1 MLDNWAKNIINEL
14 EKEKSLNAQS
24 SEIFAQNLKEKISV
38 IDVKLKR
45 LMSAY
50 LENAISLPEYQEN
63 KNKLVQ

>member
-1 MLDNWAKNIINEL
+1 LLDNWAKNIINEL